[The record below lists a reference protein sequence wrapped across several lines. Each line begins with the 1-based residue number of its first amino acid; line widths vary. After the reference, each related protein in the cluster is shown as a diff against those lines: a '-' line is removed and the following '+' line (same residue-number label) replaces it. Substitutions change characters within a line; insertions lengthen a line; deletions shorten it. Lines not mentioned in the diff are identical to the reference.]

1 MNYRSFGG
9 GLILPKNPRKELM
22 INMNDLILLLYA
34 FFSDTLLGKSI
45 LVSYA
50 VSAIIICIVTV
61 FQIIMWIIECIK
73 RR

>member
-1 MNYRSFGG
+1 MDG
-9 GLILPKNPRKELM
+9 
-22 INMNDLILLLYA
+22 LILLLYA
-34 FFSDTLLGKSI
+34 FFSDTLLGKAI

-50 VSAIIICIVTV
+50 VSAIVFCLVPV